1 MSTILSFSIF
11 FLICLVFTVLLLAW
25 LTESRTE
32 RIRRMQSRGMSQR
45 SIAARLGVSR
55 YQVAKALTS

>member
-55 YQVAKALTS
+55 YQVSKALTS